1 MQPYSLDFRKKIIE
15 VREQENISIRK
26 VAERFK
32 VAKSFVQKLLKR
44 AQETGDIS
52 PLAQGGSPPTKLKSE
67 QLVTLVE
74 IIEKNNDATLKELTE
89 MLELKTGIK
98 VSISTMGRIS
108 NQLNYTLKKKHSMR
122 QRKQANEFKKPE

>member
-26 VAERFK
+26 LAERFK
-32 VAKSFVQKLLKR
+32 VAKSFVQKLLKK

-52 PLAQGGSPPTKLKSE
+52 PLAQGGSPPTKLNSE
-67 QLVTLVE
+67 QLVTLVQ
-74 IIEKNNDATLKELTE
+74 IIEENNDATLKELTE

-98 VSISTMGRIS
+98 VSISTRARIS
-108 NQLNYTLKKKHSMR
+108 HQLNYTFKKKHSMR
-122 QRKQANEFKKPE
+122 LRKEANEFKKPE

>member
-1 MQPYSLDFRKKIIE
+1 MQPYSLDFRKTIIE

-26 VAERFK
+26 LAERFK

-52 PLAQGGSPPTKLKSE
+52 PLAQGGSPPSKLNNE

-74 IIEKNNDATLKELTE
+74 IIEENNDATLKELTE

-108 NQLNYTLKKKHSMR
+108 NQLNYPLKKTHSMR
-122 QRKQANEFKKPE
+122 QRKQANEFKKPG

>member
-1 MQPYSLDFRKKIIE
+1 

-26 VAERFK
+26 LAERFK

-74 IIEKNNDATLKELTE
+74 IIEENNDASLKELTE

-108 NQLNYTLKKKHSMR
+108 NQLNYT
-122 QRKQANEFKKPE
+122 FKKNTLCGRENKRTSSKSPSRILG